1 MRMIGSCGYATE
13 MSANPTRYSRV
24 AIALHW
30 LVAALV
36 VGQFALGWLMQEIA
50 KQPPGPRAAA
60 FNFHKSLGLTLLALM
75 LLRLAWRATHAPPPL
90 PAAMPA
96 WQSRLAH
103 GTHWL
108 LYATLI
114 ALPLVGYL
122 GSEFSG
128 YPVKYFGITLPT
140 WLGKNPQAKDWMS
153 GAHLTLTWVLA
164 GTVTLHLA
172 GVVKHGLVDGDGLL
186 ARMGIGRPRGA
197 ISSTPPATPPSR

>member
-1 MRMIGSCGYATE
+1 
-13 MSANPTRYSRV
+13 MSSSPVRYNRV

-30 LVAALV
+30 IVATLVI
-36 VGQFALGWLMQEIA
+36 GQFALGWLMQEIA
-50 KQPPGPRAAA
+50 KQPPGARAAA

-75 LLRLAWRATHAPPPL
+75 LLRLTWRLTHKPSAL

-108 LYATLI
+108 IYATLI

-128 YPVKYFGITLPT
+128 YPVKYFGIALPA
-140 WLGKNPQAKDWMS
+140 WLGKNPQAKDLMS
-153 GAHLTLTWVLA
+153 LAHLTLTWVLA
-164 GTVTLHLA
+164 GAVTLHLA
-172 GVVKHGLVDGDGLL
+172 GVVKHGLVDNDGLL
-186 ARMGIGRPRGA
+186 ARMGIGR
-197 ISSTPPATPPSR
+197 SKPATSSSPRSA

>member
-1 MRMIGSCGYATE
+1 
-13 MSANPTRYSRV
+13 MSSSPVRYNRV

-30 LVAALV
+30 IVATLVI
-36 VGQFALGWLMQEIA
+36 GQFALGWLMQEIA
-50 KQPPGPRAAA
+50 KQPPGARAAA

-75 LLRLAWRATHAPPPL
+75 LLRLTWRLTHKPPAL

-108 LYATLI
+108 IYATLI

-128 YPVKYFGITLPT
+128 YPVKYFGIALPA
-140 WLGKNPQAKDWMS
+140 WLGKNPQAKDLMS
-153 GAHLTLTWVLA
+153 LAHLTLTWVLA
-164 GTVTLHLA
+164 GAVTLHLA
-172 GVVKHGLVDGDGLL
+172 GVVKHGLVDSDGLL
-186 ARMGIGRPRGA
+186 ARMGIGR
-197 ISSTPPATPPSR
+197 SKPATSSSPRSA

>member
-1 MRMIGSCGYATE
+1 
-13 MSANPTRYSRV
+13 MSSSPVRYNRV

-30 LVAALV
+30 IVATLVI
-36 VGQFALGWLMQEIA
+36 GQFALGWLMQEIA
-50 KQPPGPRAAA
+50 KQPPGARAAA

-75 LLRLAWRATHAPPPL
+75 LLRLTWRLTHKPPAL

-108 LYATLI
+108 IYATLI

-128 YPVKYFGITLPT
+128 YPVKYFGIALPA
-140 WLGKNPQAKDWMS
+140 WLGKNPQAKDLMS
-153 GAHLTLTWVLA
+153 LAHLALTWVLA
-164 GTVTLHLA
+164 GAVTLHLA
-172 GVVKHGLVDGDGLL
+172 GVVKHGLVDSDGLL
-186 ARMGIGRPRGA
+186 ARMGIGR
-197 ISSTPPATPPSR
+197 SKPATSSSPRSA

>member
-1 MRMIGSCGYATE
+1 
-13 MSANPTRYSRV
+13 MSSSPVRYNRV

-30 LVAALV
+30 IVATLVI
-36 VGQFALGWLMQEIA
+36 GQFALGWLMQEIA
-50 KQPPGPRAAA
+50 KQPPGARAAA

-75 LLRLAWRATHAPPPL
+75 LLRLTWRLTHRPPAL

-108 LYATLI
+108 IYATLI

-128 YPVKYFGITLPT
+128 YPVKYFGIALPA
-140 WLGKNPQAKDWMS
+140 WLGKNPQAKDLMS
-153 GAHLTLTWVLA
+153 LAHLTLTWVLA
-164 GTVTLHLA
+164 GAVTLHLA
-172 GVVKHGLVDGDGLL
+172 GVVKHGLVDNDGLL
-186 ARMGIGRPRGA
+186 ARMGIGR
-197 ISSTPPATPPSR
+197 SKPATSSSPRSA